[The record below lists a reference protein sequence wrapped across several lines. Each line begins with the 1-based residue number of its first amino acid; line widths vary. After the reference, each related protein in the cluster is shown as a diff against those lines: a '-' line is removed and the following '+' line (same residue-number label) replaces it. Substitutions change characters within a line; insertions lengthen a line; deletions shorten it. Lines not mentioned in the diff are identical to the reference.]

1 MRSVI
6 ERLPTWL
13 SAICSILT
21 VAFVVW
27 RGGALAN
34 TIAEHDRRIGTL
46 ESTGSVVVQKHV
58 EKDDEREKAFDLRM
72 ERLEK
77 IIERLPEMQS
87 DIREIKT
94 EIKNINKR

>member
-6 ERLPTWL
+6 ERFPTWL
-13 SAICSILT
+13 SALCSVLT

-34 TIAEHDRRIGTL
+34 TIAEHDRRIVNL
-46 ESTGSVVVQKHV
+46 ENAGSATVQKHV
-58 EKDDEREKAFDLRM
+58 ALDDEREKATSERIA
-72 ERLEK
+72 RLEK
-77 IIERLPEMQS
+77 IIEALPEMRS

-94 EIKNINKR
+94 EVKNLRKQ

>member
-1 MRSVI
+1 MRTVL
-6 ERLPTWL
+6 ERVPSWL

-34 TIAEHDRRIGTL
+34 TIAEHDRRIISL
-46 ESTGSVVVQKHV
+46 ENAGSSVAQKHV
-58 EKDDEREKAFDLRM
+58 SADDERDKAITERIA
-72 ERLEK
+72 RLEK
-77 IIERLPEMQS
+77 ILEGLSDMQS

-94 EIKNINKR
+94 EIKNLKK